1 MKVTGFSTDNEAD
14 WTTPYP
20 RSRFGLI
27 VRLLKGDYMAPDL
40 SDVVMRSGRETETP
54 NWFNCIPLNITKK
67 VVGYRPFV
75 SIGIGWWGVYMGW
88 KVYGVDSPAYLD
100 HPGVSKDDVYD
111 GSQAMVGTL
120 RFTLSR
126 KFYK

>member
-1 MKVTGFSTDNEAD
+1 MIVYGISTDPESN

-40 SDVVMRSGRETETP
+40 SDVVMRSSRETETP
-54 NWFNCIPLNITKK
+54 NWFNCIPLRITKK
-67 VVGYRPFV
+67 VVGYRPFL
-75 SIGIGWWGVYMGW
+75 SIGILGWGVYMGW

-100 HPGVSKDDVYD
+100 YPGVAKEDVYD

-120 RFTLSR
+120 RFTMSR
-126 KFYK
+126 TYGK